1 MNRGMKMREAYFLTI
16 CFKALALSGVILFG
30 ALISLSFSYK
40 AIAANLSTNI
50 QIRVTVYGEPECTLG
65 GATTTSVDFGDIHQ
79 AKIDGTYGR
88 SPINYNLVCNGLY
101 KNTLKMTLKWTDRQI
116 NGASS
121 VTTNLPDLG
130 IAIYRDGTRLSN
142 GATLNFNYG
151 SSPSLYAV
159 PVKPTGVNL
168 TSGGDFTGNLTMVLD
183 YQ

>member
-1 MNRGMKMREAYFLTI
+1 MNRGMEMRGAYFLTI
-16 CFKALALSGVILFG
+16 CFKTLVLAGVCLFG
-30 ALISLSFSYK
+30 ALILLSFSHK
-40 AIAANLSTNI
+40 AIAANLTTNI

-79 AKIDGTYGR
+79 ARIDGTYGR

-101 KNTLKMTLKWTDRQI
+101 KNALKMTLRWTDRQI
-116 NGASS
+116 NGESS
-121 VTTNLPDLG
+121 VTTNLTNLG

-151 SSPSLYAV
+151 NSPALYAV

>member
-1 MNRGMKMREAYFLTI
+1 MEMRGTYFLTI
-16 CFKALALSGVILFG
+16 CFKALVLAGVILFG
-30 ALISLSFSYK
+30 ALISLSFSYN

-79 AKIDGTYGR
+79 AKIDGAYGR
-88 SPINYNLVCNGLY
+88 SPINYNLICNGLY
-101 KNTLKMTLKWTDRQI
+101 KNTLKMTLRWTDRQI
-116 NGASS
+116 NGESS
-121 VTTNLPDLG
+121 VTTNLPNLG

-151 SSPSLYAV
+151 NSPALYAV

>member
-1 MNRGMKMREAYFLTI
+1 MNRGMEMRGAYFLTI
-16 CFKALALSGVILFG
+16 CFKTLVLAGVFFFG
-30 ALISLSFSYK
+30 ALILLSFSHK
-40 AIAANLSTNI
+40 AIAADLTSNI

-88 SPINYNLVCNGLY
+88 SPINYNLVCNGLD
-101 KNTLKMTLKWTDRQI
+101 KNALKMTLRWTDRQI
-116 NGASS
+116 NGESS
-121 VTTNLPDLG
+121 VTTNLTNLG
-130 IAIYRDGTRLSN
+130 IAIYHDGTRLSN
-142 GATLNFNYG
+142 DATLNFNYG
-151 SSPSLYAV
+151 NSPALYAV